1 MEQAEDAYKKLLR
14 KVTLRL
20 LPFMFVLYI
29 ISYLD
34 RINLSFAGAP
44 MCADLHFDAE
54 TFGYGAGI
62 FFFGYCLFGVPS
74 NIAMQKIGARKWISS
89 IMVVWGLI
97 SVFMAF
103 VPNAPV
109 FFAMRVLLGAAEAG
123 FFPGMIFYLTKWY
136 RKREHGMAVA
146 KFMSA
151 IPAAGILGGLI
162 SAKILAM
169 PPLLQLP
176 PWKWLFI
183 ITGSPAVLLGL
194 IVLFYLPD
202 GPEDARW
209 LSDDERKLLASNLQT
224 DNGNHQTKGDSDGPD
239 GSKNESSSASTQ
251 GAGLIATLLNLRAWI
266 FALLYFSLTLG
277 MYGFQLWLP
286 QIVGSISHGDAAQ
299 TALISAIPAAFQA
312 LGMIFIAG
320 NSDRT
325 GERRFHLAGAALIA
339 VVGLV
344 VASVV
349 QNPFVA
355 MAGLC
360 LTAFGIWGTVG
371 PFWALP
377 TAVFAGS
384 AAPAA
389 IGLINSV
396 GNLGGFVGPYI
407 VGAVKEHSSGFAG
420 SLLFM
425 AGSLLCGA
433 ILAVI
438 MPRVKHR

>member
-1 MEQAEDAYKKLLR
+1 MEKTEDAYKKLLR

-62 FFFGYCLFGVPS
+62 FFFGYCFFGVPS

-89 IMVVWGLI
+89 IMVIWGLI

-183 ITGSPAVLLGL
+183 ITGSPAVLLG
-194 IVLFYLPD
+194 IVVLFYLPD
-202 GPEDARW
+202 GPEDATW
-209 LSDDERKLLASNLQT
+209 LSDDERNLLAHNLQC
-224 DNGNHQTKGDSDGPD
+224 DS
-239 GSKNESSSASTQ
+239 ESSQSSDEKSQ
-251 GAGLIATLLNLRAWI
+251 SDGLIATLLNLKAWV

-299 TALISAIPAAFQA
+299 TALLSAIPAAFQA

-325 GERRFHLAGAALIA
+325 GERRFHLAGAAMTA
-339 VVGLV
+339 VTGLV

-349 QNPFVA
+349 QNPLVA

-360 LTAFGIWGTVG
+360 MTAFGIWGTVG

-377 TAVFAGS
+377 TAAFARS

-425 AGSLLCGA
+425 AASLLCGA
-433 ILAVI
+433 ILAVA
-438 MPRVKHR
+438 MPRAKHR

>member
-1 MEQAEDAYKKLLR
+1 MEQTEDAYKKLLR

-44 MCADLHFDAE
+44 MCADLHFNDE

-62 FFFGYCLFGVPS
+62 FFFGYCVFGVPS
-74 NIAMQKIGARKWISS
+74 NLALQKIGARKWIAA
-89 IMVVWGLI
+89 IMVAWGII
-97 SVFMAF
+97 SVLMAF
-103 VPNAPV
+103 VPNAPA
-109 FFAMRVLLGAAEAG
+109 FFTMRVLLGAAEAG
-123 FFPGMIFYLTKWY
+123 FFPGMIFYLTKWF

-162 SAKILAM
+162 SSKILAM
-169 PPLLQLP
+169 PPLMQLP

-183 ITGSPAVLLGL
+183 ITGSPAILFGLVVLL
-194 IVLFYLPD
+194 YLPD
-202 GPEDARW
+202 GPEDASW
-209 LSDDERKLLASNLQT
+209 LSAEEKLLIESELQK
-224 DNGNHQTKGDSDGPD
+224 DVAGDKAGAVDPE
-239 GSKNESSSASTQ
+239 KSSHPAKPSLMQ
-251 GAGLIATLLNLRAWI
+251 TLLDLRVWLLAV
-266 FALLYFSLTLG
+266 LYFSLTLG

-299 TALISAIPAAFQA
+299 TSLLSAVPAAFQA
-312 LGMIFIAG
+312 LGMFFIAG

-325 GERRFHLAGAALIA
+325 GERRWHLAAAAMTA
-339 VVGLV
+339 VAGLV
-344 VASVV
+344 VASMVS
-349 QNPFVA
+349 NPVLA

-360 LTAFGIWGTVG
+360 MTAFGIWGTVG

-377 TAVFAGS
+377 TAFLAGA

-396 GNLGGFVGPYI
+396 GNLGGFVGPFI
-407 VGAVKEHSSGFAG
+407 VGAIKEHSTSFSA

-425 AGSLLCGA
+425 AASLLCGA
-433 ILAVI
+433 ILAVT
-438 MPRVKHR
+438 MPRGKSQN